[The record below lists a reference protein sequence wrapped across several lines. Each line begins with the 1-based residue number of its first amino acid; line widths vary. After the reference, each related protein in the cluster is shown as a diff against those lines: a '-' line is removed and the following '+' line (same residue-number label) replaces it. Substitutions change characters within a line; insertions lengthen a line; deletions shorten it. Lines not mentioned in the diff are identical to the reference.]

1 MNGMAR
7 VVGVSESARATGQ
20 DHRGATLPAGAPAR
34 VPVHLTRRGRVVVTV
49 LLVGLILA
57 LSVGVG
63 AAVQARPDQAVP
75 TVTTMTV
82 RPGDT
87 LWGIASR
94 VSPGVDPRGMVLE
107 LRRLNPSSSGQLQAG
122 QVLVVPTAAG

>member
-1 MNGMAR
+1 M
-7 VVGVSESARATGQ
+7 
-20 DHRGATLPAGAPAR
+20 
-34 VPVHLTRRGRVVVTV
+34 HLTRRGRVVVTV